1 MYFFEKTNEDIGYI
15 IPQSDIVV
23 LGGTYQLDDWNTTPT
38 EEDSRHIRS
47 ICAEILPAIGLIQ
60 DGQVQVGLRPY
71 RDNGVRLEHERT
83 EDGINIVHCYGH
95 SGTGVTLSWGCAKD
109 VVKIVKKLLPIDEQQ
124 PSELPE
130 HEQLWRLVL

>member
-47 ICAEILPAIGLIQ
+47 MCAKILPAIGLIQ

-71 RDNGVRLEHERT
+71 RDNGVRLEHEKT
-83 EDGINIVHCYGH
+83 TDGINIVHCYGH

-109 VVKIVKKLLPIDEQQ
+109 VVNIVKTLLPIDEQQ

>member
-1 MYFFEKTNEDIGYI
+1 MYFFETSNENIGYI

-38 EEDSRHIRS
+38 ENDTRHIRS
-47 ICAEILPAIGLIQ
+47 ICAQILPAIGLIQ

-71 RDNGVRLEHERT
+71 RDNGVRLEHEKT
-83 EDGINIVHCYGH
+83 TDGINIVHCYGH

-109 VVKIVKKLLPIDEQQ
+109 VVKIVKTLLPIDEQQ